1 MSKHG
6 GGSVRAALILV
17 LSTCHTGTRHRSQ
30 RAGID
35 MCPPSFFGSC
45 FASKMDEF
53 EEQLAETV
61 KNYSHLYN
69 CANKPYKDSEM
80 AKNSWK
86 EIAQL
91 LCTDEIVCRKRWRSL
106 RDKFAKAKRRVQSRK
121 RSPGGKKIAIPAL
134 YTALQWLDVHVK
146 NRQTTTSMMSVS
158 HGEVSSH
165 VRQTT
170 RQFPGR
176 QLPTAPPEYLV
187 WWVKCRELISLLYGH
202 IQR

>member
-1 MSKHG
+1 
-6 GGSVRAALILV
+6 
-17 LSTCHTGTRHRSQ
+17 
-30 RAGID
+30 
-35 MCPPSFFGSC
+35 
-45 FASKMDEF
+45 MDEF

-80 AKNSWK
+80 AKNSWR

-91 LCTDEIVCRKRWRSL
+91 MCTDEIVCRKRWRSL

-121 RSPGGKKIAIPAL
+121 RGPGGKKTAIPAL

-146 NRQTTTSMMSVS
+146 NRQTTTNMMMSVS
-158 HGEVSSH
+158 HGEVSGH
-165 VRQTT
+165 VHQTT

-176 QLPTAPPEYLV
+176 
-187 WWVKCRELISLLYGH
+187 
-202 IQR
+202 